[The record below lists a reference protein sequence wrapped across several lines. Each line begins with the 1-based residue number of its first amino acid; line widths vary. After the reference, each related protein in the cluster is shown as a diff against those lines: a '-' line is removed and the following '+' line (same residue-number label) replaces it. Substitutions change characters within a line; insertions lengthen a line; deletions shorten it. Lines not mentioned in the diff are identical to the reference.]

1 MRPRK
6 IHFFCPDAERGMP
19 VDISR
24 NHYSRGERGT
34 LCGYMRLVTFNKA
47 EVTCYYCLRKL
58 GTHHQS
64 AIGGTSHA

>member
-6 IHFFCPDAERGMP
+6 IHFFCPEPERGMP
-19 VDISR
+19 VEISR

-34 LCGYMRLVTFNKA
+34 LCGYMRLVTFNKS

-58 GTHHQS
+58 GTHRLS
-64 AIGGTSHA
+64 AIGGTSRA